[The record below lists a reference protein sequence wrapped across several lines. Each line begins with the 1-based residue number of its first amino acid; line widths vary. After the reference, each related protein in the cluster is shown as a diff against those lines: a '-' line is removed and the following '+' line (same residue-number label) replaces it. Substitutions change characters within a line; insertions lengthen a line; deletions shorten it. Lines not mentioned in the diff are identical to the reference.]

1 MIKKVNG
8 GFNPNIAI
16 PPGETLQE
24 YLESLSIKQVD
35 LAKRTG
41 LTTKTINEIIKG
53 KAPITPETALRLENV
68 FGTPASFWNN
78 LEINYQETRAR
89 IQAEK
94 DIEAE
99 VEIARLVPYAELAK
113 RGFVKPTRNPQEKV
127 TNLRPF
133 FGVASLDYI
142 PAVLAAAFRR
152 QDNDA
157 ASHYALACWIRMGE
171 IMAGQIQ
178 TEPFSEKKLRAS
190 IPAFRALTT
199 EEESEFFPKLE
210 QLCAACGIA
219 MVIVPHLKRTYAQ
232 GATKWLS
239 PGKAMIILSK
249 RYQYADIFW
258 FSFFHE
264 LGHILLHSRKEAFI
278 ELGQKTTFE
287 TKANEFA
294 SECLI
299 PQSSY
304 NKFVQGNNFSRE
316 RIIHF
321 ANEVG
326 IDPGV
331 VVGRLQHDKRLRR
344 DYHEELKKKLH

>member
-1 MIKKVNG
+1 MIKKQKD

-16 PPGETLQE
+16 PPGETLRE
-24 YLESLSIKQVD
+24 YLESLSMKQVD

-78 LEINYQETRAR
+78 LEINFQETRAR

-127 TNLRPF
+127 MNLRPF
-133 FGVASLDYI
+133 FGVASLNYI
-142 PAVLAAAFRR
+142 SDVLAVAFRR
-152 QDNDA
+152 QENDA
-157 ASHYALACWIRMGE
+157 ASRYALASWIRMGE
-171 IMAGQIQ
+171 VMAGQIP
-178 TEPFSEKKLRAS
+178 TEPYSEKKLRAL

-199 EEESEFFPKLE
+199 EEDSKFFPKLE
-210 QLCAACGIA
+210 QMCAACGIA

-278 ELGQKTTFE
+278 ENNEKNAFE
-287 TKANEFA
+287 TEADEF
-294 SECLI
+294 STECLI
-299 PQSSY
+299 PRVSY
-304 NKFVQGNNFSRE
+304 NKFIQKNNFSRE

-321 ANEVG
+321 ANEVS
-326 IDPGV
+326 IDTGV
-331 VVGRLQHDKRLRR
+331 VVGRLQHEDRLRH
-344 DYHEELKKKLH
+344 DYYEDLKKKLH